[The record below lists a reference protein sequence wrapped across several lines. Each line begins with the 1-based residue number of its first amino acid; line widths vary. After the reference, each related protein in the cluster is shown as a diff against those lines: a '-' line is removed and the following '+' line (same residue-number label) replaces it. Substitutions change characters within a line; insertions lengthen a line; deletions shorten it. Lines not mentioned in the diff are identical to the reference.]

1 MLTDFVTKEDVLFHE
16 ACGDWE
22 DAVHRGAVPL
32 IRRGV
37 IEESYVEAIKK
48 NHRAMPYMVIAP
60 GIMLAHA
67 RPECGA
73 HGIGITLMT
82 LAEPVAFGSAMNDP
96 VWLVITL
103 ATPDEQS
110 HLKMLE
116 ALTNFLM
123 TPERLDGFLAA
134 KNVEE
139 AFHALRGED

>member
-1 MLTDFVTKEDVLFHE
+1 
-16 ACGDWE
+16 
-22 DAVHRGAVPL
+22 
-32 IRRGV
+32 
-37 IEESYVEAIKK
+37 
-48 NHRAMPYMVIAP
+48 
-60 GIMLAHA
+60 
-67 RPECGA
+67 
-73 HGIGITLMT
+73 
-82 LAEPVAFGSAMNDP
+82 MNDP